1 MLGSI
6 IGAIGGIA
14 GGLLGNSAAKD
25 QMAMQKQFAQNGI
38 RWKVEDAK
46 RAGIHPLYALGA
58 PTMSYSPVATG
69 DYGVSQAS
77 QDIGRAID
85 ATRTAPERDD
95 ARLTALH
102 ALALERGKLE
112 NDSLRLDLAS
122 KTARLAQQTG
132 PAMPGGPRVVDG
144 QGDAIIFADG
154 TRVPSI
160 PGVSTAQQGE
170 DRWGEIGGELVGA
183 YLGVSEAD
191 LALAAHLR
199 RTLGQSFKAYT
210 PAALGARAG
219 DATRR
224 ALFGP
229 RTPHSGAGESW

>member
-6 IGAIGGIA
+6 ISAIGGIA
-14 GGLLGNSAAKD
+14 GGFLGNSAAKD

-69 DYGVSQAS
+69 DYGVSQAG

-85 ATRTAPERDD
+85 QTRTQPERAD
-95 ARLTALH
+95 ARFQ
-102 ALALERGKLE
+102 ALALENQQLQ
-112 NDSLRLDLAS
+112 NDSLRMDIAS

-132 PAMPGGPRVVDG
+132 PALPGGPRAVDG
-144 QGDAIIFADG
+144 QGDAIITADG
-154 TRVPSI
+154 TRIPSI
-160 PGVSTAQQGE
+160 PGVSTAQQAE
-170 DRWGEIGGELVGA
+170 DRWGEIGGEFVGS
-183 YLGVSEAD
+183 YLGLTEAD

-199 RTLGQSFKAYT
+199 RTLGQDFKAYT